1 MTPRYVFELLLL
13 AAIWGASFIFMRI
26 GSPEFGPVL
35 LMALRTLTAS
45 LFLLPLVF
53 ITKKQ
58 AGFNGYKAKI
68 FIVGIFNTAI
78 PFVLFGYATLTLSG
92 GSTSVLNATTPMF
105 AAIVAYLWFRDK
117 MSISASFGLLIGFAG
132 VYLLMLDKIA
142 VGQQNILLPTL
153 AALLASMC
161 YGISANFTKHYL
173 TGISSTVLATGSQVS
188 ATLVLLPISFFFM
201 PTQLPSNS
209 AIVSVLLL
217 GVLCTGV
224 AYIIFFHLIANL
236 GPSKAV
242 SVTYLIPAFGLFW
255 GGLFLDE
262 VITSSMI
269 IGCGFILTGV
279 ALATGLLKL
288 PKRKIDKSK
297 TNIDF

>member
-13 AAIWGASFIFMRI
+13 AGIWGASFIFMRI
-26 GSPEFGPVL
+26 GSPELGPFL
-35 LMALRTLTAS
+35 FMALRTLTAS

-58 AGFNGYKAKI
+58 AAFKGYKAKI
-68 FIVGIFNTAI
+68 FVVGIFNTAI

-92 GSTSVLNATTPMF
+92 GLTSVLNATTPMF
-105 AAIVAYLWFRDK
+105 GAIVAYIWFRDK
-117 MSISASFGLLIGFAG
+117 LTVVASFGLLVGFVG
-132 VYLLMLDKIA
+132 VYLLVLDKINL
-142 VGQQNILLPTL
+142 GQQRILLPTL
-153 AALLASMC
+153 AALLASLC
-161 YGISANFTKHYL
+161 YGLSASYTKRYL
-173 TGISSTVLATGSQVS
+173 SGISSTVLASGSQVA
-188 ATLVLLPISFFFM
+188 ATIVLLPISFFFI
-201 PTQLPSNS
+201 PTQWPSDS

-217 GVLCTGV
+217 GVMCTGV
-224 AYIIFFHLIANL
+224 AYVIFFHLIANL
-236 GPSKAV
+236 GPSKAI

-255 GGLFLDE
+255 GSLFLDE

-288 PKRKIDKSK
+288 PKRKIRKSE
-297 TNIDF
+297 TNTNF